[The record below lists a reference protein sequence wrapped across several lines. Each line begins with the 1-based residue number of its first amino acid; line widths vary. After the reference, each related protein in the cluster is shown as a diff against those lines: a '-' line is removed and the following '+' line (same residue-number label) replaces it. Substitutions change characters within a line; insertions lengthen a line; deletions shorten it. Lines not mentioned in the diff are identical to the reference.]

1 MNNNY
6 LDMALKYEE
15 QNIKVFPLTPGTKI
29 PLKNTKGSKEATT
42 DKTIIKEWWT
52 KTPNANIGLVTSDF
66 FVLDIDT
73 HSDEN
78 NGFKSL
84 ETIVNTFGELPQ
96 TFSVT
101 TGNDGL
107 HLYFKKPIDI
117 ELSQRIGLAKG
128 IDLKAHPNNYVVAPP
143 SQIKRADGSIGF
155 YQIKQDMEIV
165 EPPKWL
171 IDFINRDEGNISKT
185 PITVDY
191 SNSKR
196 YKSKTT
202 IFLET
207 LVKGAKRGTRN
218 DTIAYL
224 TGKALSYGLKPSL
237 TYKLVEFANSNFD
250 EPLDKKEMDKTIESI
265 FKKELAR

>member
-1 MNNNY
+1 MNNQF
-6 LDMALKYEE
+6 LDMALKYAE
-15 QNIKVFPLTPGTKI
+15 QNIKIFPLTPNTKI

-42 DKTIIKEWWT
+42 NKNQITKWWT
-52 KTPNANIGLVTSDF
+52 NTPNANIGLVTSDF
-66 FVLDIDT
+66 FVLDIDI
-73 HSDEN
+73 HSNDN

-84 ETIVNTFGELPQ
+84 ETIINTFEELPK

-107 HLYFKKPIDI
+107 HLYFKKPVDV

-143 SQIKRADGSIGF
+143 SRIKRDDNSIGE
-155 YQIKQDMEIV
+155 YTVKNDEV
-165 EPPKWL
+165 VANPPQWL
-171 IDFINRDEGNISKT
+171 IDFINRDEVSSSKM
-185 PITVDY
+185 PITIDY

-207 LVKGAKRGTRN
+207 LVTGAEIGTRN

-237 TYKLVEFANSNFD
+237 TYKLVELANSNFD

-265 FKKELAR
+265 FKKELAK

>member
-1 MNNNY
+1 MDNQF
-6 LDMALKYEE
+6 LDMALKYAE
-15 QNIKVFPLTPGTKI
+15 QKIKIFPLTPGTKI

-42 DKTIIKEWWT
+42 DKTMIKDWWT
-52 KTPNANIGLVTSDF
+52 KTPNANIGLVTSNF

-107 HLYFKKPIDI
+107 HLYFKKPLDVA
-117 ELSQRIGLAKG
+117 LSQRIGLAKG

-143 SQIKRADGSIGF
+143 SQIKRDDNSIGE
-155 YQIKQDMEIV
+155 YTVKNDEV
-165 EPPKWL
+165 VANPPQWL
-171 IDFINRDEGNISKT
+171 IDFINRDEVSSSKT
-185 PITVDY
+185 PIKIDY

>member
-1 MNNNY
+1 MNNQY
-6 LDMALKYEE
+6 LDMALKYAE
-15 QNIKVFPLTPGTKI
+15 QNIKVFPLTPNTKI

-42 DKTIIKEWWT
+42 NKNQITKWWT
-52 KTPNANIGLVTSDF
+52 NTSNANIGLVTSDF

-73 HSDEN
+73 HSDDN

-84 ETIVNTFGELPQ
+84 ETLVNTFGELPN

-101 TGNDGL
+101 TGNNGL

-143 SQIKRADGSIGF
+143 SRIKREDNSIGL
-155 YQIKQDMEIV
+155 YQIKQNTKVSEA
-165 EPPKWL
+165 PQWL
-171 IDFINRDEGNISKT
+171 IDFINRDEVNTSKT
-185 PITVDY
+185 PITIDY

-207 LVKGAKRGTRN
+207 LVTGAEVGTRN

-237 TYKLVEFANSNFD
+237 TYKLVEFANSSFD